1 MSSISGIIWENAL
14 DASRLGESTGELA
27 ISAVLWSIFLTFVL
41 YGKYE
46 ISFLTAV
53 VASPILVVSGAVTIY
68 VGVFAFLQL
77 LIVLVV
83 PALVLFFLFGWI
95 PITVGY
101 SG

>member
-41 YGKYE
+41 YGKYK
-46 ISFLTAV
+46 ISVLTAV
-53 VASPILVVSGAVTIY
+53 VASPIFVVSGAVIIY

>member
-1 MSSISGIIWENAL
+1 M
-14 DASRLGESTGELA
+14 
-27 ISAVLWSIFLTFVL
+27 
-41 YGKYE
+41 
-46 ISFLTAV
+46 
-53 VASPILVVSGAVTIY
+53 TIY